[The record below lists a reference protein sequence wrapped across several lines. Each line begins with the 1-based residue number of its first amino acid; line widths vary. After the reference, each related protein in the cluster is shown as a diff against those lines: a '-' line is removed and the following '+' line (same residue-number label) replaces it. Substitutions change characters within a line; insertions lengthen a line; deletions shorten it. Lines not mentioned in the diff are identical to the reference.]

1 MPLHAGLVG
10 GGRWRS
16 VMAGGVYCSYGAVAA
31 RGVIHK
37 PVDTRIGCVRNRCY
51 ECTERTS
58 SRYGDRGW
66 RNGHCNWSWW
76 RLRLF
81 FVATDALA
89 AHEKKKERR

>member
-1 MPLHAGLVG
+1 
-10 GGRWRS
+10 
-16 VMAGGVYCSYGAVAA
+16 MAGGVYCSYGAVAA